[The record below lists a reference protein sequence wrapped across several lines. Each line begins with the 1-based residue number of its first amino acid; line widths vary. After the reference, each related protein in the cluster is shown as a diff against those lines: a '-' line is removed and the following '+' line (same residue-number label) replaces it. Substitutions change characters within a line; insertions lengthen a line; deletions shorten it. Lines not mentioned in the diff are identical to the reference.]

1 MALWYYVCTF
11 AIAYFKVRVDQ
22 SESILHNSGTSPL
35 YSSDYC
41 INSTIMSRVAVSD
54 MEVKC
59 DIGPDT
65 GVVESAGTEGDYKE
79 GKHGWECVGI
89 EISTI

>member
-1 MALWYYVCTF
+1 
-11 AIAYFKVRVDQ
+11 
-22 SESILHNSGTSPL
+22 
-35 YSSDYC
+35 
-41 INSTIMSRVAVSD
+41 MSRVAVSD